1 MKCADSL
8 YLSSC
13 FVTLTLFLSNQYK
26 NMSISDSLGT
36 VGVSILLVGFF
47 LNLFKKIQ
55 VESVGY
61 ILLNAVGAAFCG
73 VSAYLISFYPF
84 VVLEGVW
91 VLVSLYALFK
101 NVPRGTK

>member
-1 MKCADSL
+1 MI
-8 YLSSC
+8 
-13 FVTLTLFLSNQYK
+13 
-26 NMSISDSLGT
+26 MSVSDSLGT
-36 VGVSILLVGFF
+36 VGVSLLLVAF
-47 LNLFKKIQ
+47 LLILFKKIQ
-55 VESVGY
+55 VDSVSY
-61 ILLNAVGAAFCG
+61 ILLNMVGAALCG

>member
-1 MKCADSL
+1 
-8 YLSSC
+8 
-13 FVTLTLFLSNQYK
+13 
-26 NMSISDSLGT
+26 MSVSDSLGT
-36 VGVSILLVGFF
+36 AGVSLLLLAF
-47 LNLFKKIQ
+47 LLILFKKIQ
-55 VESVGY
+55 VESVSY
-61 ILLNAVGAAFCG
+61 TLLNMVGAALCG

>member
-1 MKCADSL
+1 MI
-8 YLSSC
+8 
-13 FVTLTLFLSNQYK
+13 
-26 NMSISDSLGT
+26 MSVSYSLGT
-36 VGVSILLVGFF
+36 VGVSLLLVAF
-47 LNLFKKIQ
+47 LLILFKKIQ
-55 VESVGY
+55 VDSVSY
-61 ILLNAVGAAFCG
+61 ILLNMVGAALCG

>member
-1 MKCADSL
+1 MI
-8 YLSSC
+8 LS
-13 FVTLTLFLSNQYK
+13 V
-26 NMSISDSLGT
+26 SDSLGT
-36 VGVSILLVGFF
+36 VGVSLLLVAF
-47 LNLFKKIQ
+47 LLILFKKIQ
-55 VESVGY
+55 VDSVSY
-61 ILLNAVGAAFCG
+61 ILLNMVGAALCG

>member
-1 MKCADSL
+1 
-8 YLSSC
+8 
-13 FVTLTLFLSNQYK
+13 
-26 NMSISDSLGT
+26 MSVSDSLGT
-36 VGVSILLVGFF
+36 AGVSLLLLAFLLILS
-47 LNLFKKIQ
+47 KKIQ

>member
-1 MKCADSL
+1 
-8 YLSSC
+8 
-13 FVTLTLFLSNQYK
+13 
-26 NMSISDSLGT
+26 MSVSDSLGT
-36 VGVSILLVGFF
+36 VGVSLLLVAF
-47 LNLFKKIQ
+47 LLILFKKIQ
-55 VESVGY
+55 VDSVSY
-61 ILLNAVGAAFCG
+61 ILLNMVGAALCG